1 MKRVINLLKRKMK
14 KLQNSTKKIPVV
26 LVRNYS
32 EILENDLYMLERS
45 IQNSVK
51 HPKWRFF
58 GIKLTIESR

>member
-1 MKRVINLLKRKMK
+1 MK

-58 GIKLTIESR
+58 GIKLAIKSC